1 MKITAK
7 KTPQKPL
14 AGTKC
19 SQFTVYLPRELD
31 KEVRTLA
38 LQSGRKLS
46 RMTEMLLLAGLKA
59 YRDSGEEIF

>member
-7 KTPQKPL
+7 KTPRKPL
-14 AGTKC
+14 AGTKS

-46 RMTEMLLLAGLKA
+46 KLTEILLMAGLKA
-59 YRDSGEEIF
+59 YRGSGEEIF